1 MQHTTLSQHRV
12 DASIE
17 NRARD
22 IVLTHRRLFNRLD
35 DLSFEYSHRTLT
47 VRGELPTY
55 YQKQL
60 LQVALMQL
68 ENIVID
74 NRVTVR
80 SA

>member
-1 MQHTTLSQHRV
+1 MQQAVLSHHRI
-12 DASIE
+12 DAGVE
-17 NRARD
+17 NKARD
-22 IVLTHRRLFNRLD
+22 IVLSHRRLFNRLD

-68 ENIVID
+68 ENVAID